1 MSVAQRSGWT
11 WQSQRR
17 ERSNGPRALP
27 SSRRFPIATTTA
39 PSPGS
44 PGAPPGR
51 SRSRA
56 CGISQRLAPRPNS
69 AMHTPLRNAP
79 PRAQCVASATTFK
92 PRSTKTN
99 LDQRKRNDPSRGS
112 SFVSAGFE
120 VTATPQRRPSSKSSR
135 VSSLRKVKIRRSR
148 FVSVAGN
155 FEDASRGFVWVVVT
169 FEVAGETFVSVV

>member
-112 SFVSAGFE
+112 FLRDSRLQQHPKDDPRRNPQGFRHCGRLKSVDQGSFRLQG
-120 VTATPQRRPSSKSSR
+120 TSKTQ
-135 VSSLRKVKIRRSR
+135 V
-148 FVSVAGN
+148 
-155 FEDASRGFVWVVVT
+155 EASFGLW
-169 FEVAGETFVSVV
+169 